1 MSWKSWVPYHGD
13 YATRKKLR
21 ELDKAGVGIPMF
33 IVLMLQKS
41 FELLINNLGGDLP
54 IPVWLTF
61 LLAAAATFVLWVY
74 DHQIREKLKKPNKK
88 SGNKFLK
95 VCPKSLSMGDRL
107 FWSCCILYFLSLY
120 GVIHVDPWFAVA
132 LFIFFFLIPAT
143 FGESETPD
151 LLKTQLKTLNEV
163 RKN

>member
-41 FELLINNLGGDLP
+41 FELMINSVGDDLP

-61 LLAAAATFVLWVY
+61 LLAAAVTFVLWIY
-74 DHQIREKLKKPNKK
+74 DHQIREKAEEAKQ
-88 SGNKFLK
+88 K
-95 VCPKSLSMGDRL
+95 V
-107 FWSCCILYFLSLY
+107 
-120 GVIHVDPWFAVA
+120 
-132 LFIFFFLIPAT
+132 
-143 FGESETPD
+143 E
-151 LLKTQLKTLNEV
+151 Q
-163 RKN
+163 